1 MKKEE
6 LIRAAMAALPNAY
19 APYSGFFVAA
29 ALLSESGRIYTG
41 VNVENASYPAGCCA
55 ERTAAFSA
63 AAAGERRFLAI
74 AIAGG
79 RGGSVTDFC
88 PPCGICRQVLR
99 EFSDPEEF
107 LVILAKSETEY
118 KEYWLSELLPE
129 SFGPEYVTGTKG
141 EHLHENV

>member
-79 RGGSVTDFC
+79 RGGAGGSRDD
-88 PPCGICRQVLR
+88 L
-99 EFSDPEEF
+99 
-107 LVILAKSETEY
+107 
-118 KEYWLSELLPE
+118 
-129 SFGPEYVTGTKG
+129 
-141 EHLHENV
+141 